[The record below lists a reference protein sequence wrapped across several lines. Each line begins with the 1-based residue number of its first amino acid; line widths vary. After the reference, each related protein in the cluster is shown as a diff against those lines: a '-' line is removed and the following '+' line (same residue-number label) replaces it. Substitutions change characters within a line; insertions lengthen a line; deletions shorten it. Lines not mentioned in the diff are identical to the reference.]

1 MGGGSSRFITIL
13 HRGGS
18 PQFITI
24 LQPATVATT
33 LFLQQYSITIII
45 RVRIFTLSSVLIFII
60 IILVL
65 NLLIIIL
72 VHLLCIIILAP
83 TRGVYNQASS
93 PLSCHV
99 MIIMI
104 MIFILILLSS
114 LLFSSSPN
122 SSSSL
127 HQQEVFTTMHHQR
140 RQSCGNCSSYDF
152 TKLYKGTFGVFMSFI
167 FLLICNHLI
176 SVVME
181 RSIDQTPS
189 KKLILWIWDN
199 PNLPLH
205 CFSTWL

>member
-1 MGGGSSRFITIL
+1 MNPFCCPFI
-13 HRGGS
+13 
-18 PQFITI
+18 F
-24 LQPATVATT
+24 QPATVAPT
-33 LFLQQYSITIII
+33 LFLKQYLITIII
-45 RVRIFTLSSVLIFII
+45 RGGIFILNSILILIIIALVLHLFII
-60 IILVL
+60 IILVH
-65 NLLIIIL
+65 LIF
-72 VHLLCIIILAP
+72 IIILAP
-83 TRGVYNQASS
+83 TRGDYNQASS

-127 HQQEVFTTMHHQR
+127 HQQEVFTTMHHQMH
-140 RQSCGNCSSYDF
+140 QSCGNCSSYDF

-189 KKLILWIWDN
+189 KKLIL
-199 PNLPLH
+199 
-205 CFSTWL
+205 